1 MVPQWC
7 LLSTV
12 ALFGVCACGGSDWAA
27 VDHVWARSPDA
38 TVVTLELDYCD
49 ASQNPLIVDSFVESP
64 SEVRVRLDIPI
75 PSGDRDDC
83 AGIAQVQLTSPIGE
97 RTVVDDRT
105 GERHVVE
112 FGPADAPPD
121 TTLPPVAWFDDA
133 PYALADSVG
142 WSVQEAVD
150 PAPGS
155 VASIARP
162 PMEWYIEYLDG
173 NVLAVVAGHAVGLD
187 DARAEMETLMFEFE
201 PVNVPGFAEALEGRS
216 TVEPNGA
223 TIVLLDTGN
232 GSISVHSYDATADQL
247 RSLAQTIRP
256 ASRDDWIAVGGVI
269 L

>member
-1 MVPQWC
+1 MAPQWC

-12 ALFGVCACGGSDWAA
+12 ALLGVCACGGSDWAA
-27 VDHVWARSPDA
+27 VDHVWAGSPDA

-49 ASQNPLIVDSFVESP
+49 AGQNPLTVDSFVESP

-121 TTLPPVAWFDDA
+121 TTPPPVTWFDEA
-133 PYALADSVG
+133 PYALADSAA

-173 NVLAVVAGHAVGLD
+173 NVLAVVASHAVGLD
-187 DARAEMETLMFEFE
+187 DARADLETLMFEFE
-201 PVNVPGFAEALEGRS
+201 PVNVAGFAEALEGRS
-216 TVEPNGA
+216 TVESNGA
-223 TIVLLDTGN
+223 TVVLLDTGH

-256 ASRDDWIAVGGVI
+256 ASRDDWIAIGGVI